1 LIILGLVL
9 YQVEIWN
16 VCVHCVCWFYTMI
29 VFLYGNSDFSL
40 ILIINLFSFVT
51 PTLDGKGWLFSQ
63 IIMCR
68 SLILHLL
75 EGTSISNF
83 PCVVLKCLLLISNSC
98 FLCVLTMKYR
108 IYLRL
113 VFSEK
118 LVVLDL
124 SSNELSGPIPSKI
137 AETIEKLR
145 GITCL
150 LIMLAAYQICF
161 FFFCCYLVILS

>member
-1 LIILGLVL
+1 
-9 YQVEIWN
+9 
-16 VCVHCVCWFYTMI
+16 MI

-40 ILIINLFSFVT
+40 ILIINLFSSGT
-51 PTLDGKGWLFSQ
+51 PTLDGKGC
-63 IIMCR
+63 IIY
-68 SLILHLL
+68 S
-75 EGTSISNF
+75 
-83 PCVVLKCLLLISNSC
+83 
-98 FLCVLTMKYR
+98 
-108 IYLRL
+108 RL

-145 GITCL
+145 GITSL

-161 FFFCCYLVILS
+161 FFFWLYSDLILICDVGLLMCNAAGNIESMSTLILNSSYSNS

>member
-1 LIILGLVL
+1 
-9 YQVEIWN
+9 
-16 VCVHCVCWFYTMI
+16 MI

-40 ILIINLFSFVT
+40 IWIINLFSSSGT
-51 PTLDGKGWLFSQ
+51 PTLDGKGC
-63 IIMCR
+63 IIY
-68 SLILHLL
+68 S
-75 EGTSISNF
+75 
-83 PCVVLKCLLLISNSC
+83 
-98 FLCVLTMKYR
+98 
-108 IYLRL
+108 RL

-137 AETIEKLR
+137 AETLEKLR

-161 FFFCCYLVILS
+161 FFLVI